1 MIPAVL
7 FLASYLI
14 GAIPFGYLV
23 ARARG
28 VDILRQG
35 SGNIGATNV
44 GRVLGRRWGIVVFLL
59 DFAKGAVPVLVGMNL
74 EHAGYGLP
82 PRALPVGAGV
92 AAFLGHLFP
101 IYLRFRGGK
110 GVATAAGVVAVLMP
124 LPFLAAFVCWLT
136 VFVSTRFMSLASLV
150 AAAVL
155 CAMRL
160 SFTPN
165 PWGPDE
171 AVLSSFCL
179 TAAALVAARHHANI
193 RRLLGGTENRFQD
206 TSAINVLN
214 KTLHVLAVG
223 LWFGTLVFFTI
234 TGALL
239 FPTFDKLTAEPAGR
253 RPIWL
258 PVPADYDGPLPGEG
272 FPDPPRREQGARIAG
287 AAFGPLFPWFFG
299 VQAGCGGVALVTAL
313 AWVGR
318 GRERIQ
324 RIRAVLLTAA
334 LVCVGIGWWL
344 ERVVDDLRE
353 PRDRLTDAVL
363 RSKSPSGPEVSQARE
378 ARHAFS
384 TWHGYSLA
392 VNFATLLLLTAATA
406 LAAQLPGA
414 AGHGGVSPKEPVAQP
429 VEKG

>member
-7 FLASYLI
+7 FLASHLM

-59 DFAKGAVPVLVGMNL
+59 DFTKGAVPVLVATGL
-74 EHAGYGLP
+74 ENAVDGLP
-82 PRALPVGAGV
+82 LRALPVGAGV

-124 LPFLAAFVCWLT
+124 LPFLAAFVCWLA

-155 CAMRL
+155 CALRL

-165 PWGPDE
+165 PWGPNE
-171 AVLSSFCL
+171 AVLSGFCL
-179 TAAALVAARHHANI
+179 VAATLVVARHHANI
-193 RRLLGGTENRFQD
+193 RRLLRGTENRFQD
-206 TSAINVLN
+206 TSAMNLLN

-239 FPTFDKLTAEPAGR
+239 FPTFDKLTAEPADR
-253 RPIWL
+253 RPVWL
-258 PVPADYDGPLPGEG
+258 PVPVDYDGPPPGEG
-272 FPDPPRREQGARIAG
+272 FPDPPSREQGARIAG
-287 AAFGPLFPWFFG
+287 AVVGPLFPWYFG
-299 VQAGCGGVALVTAL
+299 VQAGCGIVALITAL

-318 GRERIQ
+318 GRERVH
-324 RIRAVLLTAA
+324 RIRAVLLAVA

-344 ERVVDDLRE
+344 EREVDDLRG

-363 RSKSPSGPEVSQARE
+363 RGKSPSGPEVSQARE
-378 ARHAFS
+378 ARRTFS
-384 TWHGYSLA
+384 TWHGYSIA
-392 VNFATLLLLTAATA
+392 VNFATLLLVTAATA
-406 LAAQLPGA
+406 LAAQLPAA
-414 AGHGGVSPKEPVAQP
+414 AGHSGVSPREPVAQP
-429 VEKG
+429 AEKP